1 MAINKTICRIGKLRL
16 RESVRFEAHVVSEKY
31 SLCAL
36 HSDGPALSNIRENE
50 SLNLYVRNGLKDK
63 PQPYVKTVVPETGQW
78 DSERG
83 ILPSAGLLLE
93 LHWHKGKGATE
104 NRQACTFNLSLQ
116 PTKG

>member
-1 MAINKTICRIGKLRL
+1 MAIDKTICRTGKLRL

-31 SLCAL
+31 SLHAP
-36 HSDGPALSNIRENE
+36 HSDGPALSKIWENN

-83 ILPSAGLLLE
+83 DPAISRAPP
-93 LHWHKGKGATE
+93 GATL
-104 NRQACTFNLSLQ
+104 A
-116 PTKG
+116 